1 MISNYQKCFL
11 CVAYFVL
18 SLNAFSQTK
27 LITIK
32 CQNFDKEVTVDSD
45 FLNKVILISDYSA
58 KNSILIL
65 VQQSFRIVGEKID
78 NAIVK
83 PILRSNHFVG
93 HAIDLN
99 IEYDGIWYN
108 STKLRKYNELPEAII
123 NFITFC
129 RINGIRW
136 GGDFIV
142 QDVVHFDDNIEE
154 NNPILYNELFLLYQK
169 IYFMK

>member
-1 MISNYQKCFL
+1 MITNYQKCLL
-11 CVAYFVL
+11 CITCCVL
-18 SLNAFSQTK
+18 SLNVFSQTE
-27 LITIK
+27 LMTIK
-32 CQNFDKEVTVDSD
+32 CQSFDKEVIVDSD
-45 FLNKVILISDYSA
+45 FLNKIILIDEYS
-58 KNSILIL
+58 KKHNIHIL

-78 NAIVK
+78 NAIVN

-108 STKLRKYNELPEAII
+108 STKLRKYSELPEAII
-123 NFITFC
+123 NFIMFC
-129 RINGIRW
+129 QINGIRW

-154 NNPILYNELFLLYQK
+154 TNPMLYNALFLSYQK